1 MIIKYRILLGL
12 LLIFTFFLVVGNL
25 YIYQQ
30 QRISL
35 IAEHKLSKQ
44 SEVKLLSQLARE
56 ALISENYSLIE
67 WFFNYWGDERS
78 TVISLSLENEAGFF
92 LSQYQR
98 QAAKADDSLLTI
110 VNIITLNNEAYKI
123 TLVSDISE
131 INDLS
136 EKLLRQLALVT
147 CLATIILAVSIWY
160 LFQQIAIGPLQ
171 VEVQQRQKV
180 ENELKLSNEK
190 LQLLACHDP
199 LTGLRNRLNM
209 KKDIEAIIQQHNKH
223 HSPFA
228 VLMFDIDWFKKVND
242 KLGHD
247 VGDFVLIEVA
257 RLLELSIRQE
267 DRIYRSG
274 GEEFVIVLNRISY
287 EDSIDRAE
295 KIRTAIEN
303 HVFKVDSNEIS
314 KTISGGLY
322 HSTLLKIDK
331 VERILKLVD
340 NALYQSKEN
349 GRNRISTVQTTV

>member
-12 LLIFTFFLVVGNL
+12 LLIFTLFLVVGNL

-131 INDLS
+131 ITAS
-136 EKLLRQLALVT
+136 
-147 CLATIILAVSIWY
+147 SIK
-160 LFQQIAIGPLQ
+160 G
-171 VEVQQRQKV
+171 
-180 ENELKLSNEK
+180 
-190 LQLLACHDP
+190 
-199 LTGLRNRLNM
+199 
-209 KKDIEAIIQQHNKH
+209 
-223 HSPFA
+223 
-228 VLMFDIDWFKKVND
+228 
-242 KLGHD
+242 
-247 VGDFVLIEVA
+247 
-257 RLLELSIRQE
+257 
-267 DRIYRSG
+267 
-274 GEEFVIVLNRISY
+274 
-287 EDSIDRAE
+287 
-295 KIRTAIEN
+295 
-303 HVFKVDSNEIS
+303 
-314 KTISGGLY
+314 
-322 HSTLLKIDK
+322 
-331 VERILKLVD
+331 
-340 NALYQSKEN
+340 
-349 GRNRISTVQTTV
+349 

>member
-12 LLIFTFFLVVGNL
+12 LLIFTFFLVIGNL

-30 QRISL
+30 QHISL
-35 IAEHKLSKQ
+35 ITEHKLSKQ

-67 WFFNYWGDERS
+67 WFFNNWGEERS

-98 QAAKADDSLLTI
+98 QADKADDSLLTI
-110 VNIITLNNEAYKI
+110 FNIITLNNEAYKI

-131 INDLS
+131 INELS

-147 CLATIILAVSIWY
+147 CFATIILAVSIWY

-171 VEVQQRQKV
+171 VEVQQRQKA
-180 ENELKLSNEK
+180 ENDLKLANKK
-190 LQLLACHDP
+190 LQLQACHDP
-199 LTGLRNRLNM
+199 LTGLRNRLTM
-209 KKDIEAIIQQHNKH
+209 KKDIDAIIQQHNKH

-242 KLGHD
+242 QHGHD
-247 VGDFVLIEVA
+247 AGDFVLVEVA
-257 RLLELSIRQE
+257 RILELTLRQE
-267 DRIYRSG
+267 DKVYRAG

-287 EDSIDRAE
+287 EDAVFRAE
-295 KIRTAIEN
+295 KIRTSIGN
-303 HVFKVDSNEIS
+303 HVFKVNNKEIS

-322 HSTLLKIDK
+322 HSTLVKTDQA
-331 VERILKLVD
+331 ENILKLVD
-340 NALYQSKEN
+340 NALYESKAK
-349 GRNRISTVQTTV
+349 GRNQITNV